1 MDITLDSGSG
11 DEGSI
16 PPGFIVGFANAFKST
31 FRLYIRHSGTHLSTH
46 NVIDLHGNIVECVP
60 NVYL

>member
-16 PPGFIVGFANAFKST
+16 PPGFIVRFVNAFKST
-31 FRLYIRHSGTHLSTH
+31 ICLYIKLSGTHPSTH

>member
-16 PPGFIVGFANAFKST
+16 PPGFIVKFRNAFVSVFKGFVVRLLAPKKHRVEQFYSIK
-31 FRLYIRHSGTHLSTH
+31 FR
-46 NVIDLHGNIVECVP
+46 
-60 NVYL
+60 